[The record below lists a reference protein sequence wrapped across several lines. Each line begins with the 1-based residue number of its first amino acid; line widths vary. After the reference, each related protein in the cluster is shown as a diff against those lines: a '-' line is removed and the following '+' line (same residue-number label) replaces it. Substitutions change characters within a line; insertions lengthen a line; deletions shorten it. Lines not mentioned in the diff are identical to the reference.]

1 MTTAV
6 LHVDD
11 DPAFLE
17 LSESSLANLDDSID
31 LTTATSAAEATSLLG
46 ERRFD
51 CVVSDYATA
60 LDGTAFVETVGEAH
74 PETPLILLSG
84 KTVDDL
90 PDPAVRSYL
99 TDAIQKVGGDVF
111 ADLIDRIHDHTARSR
126 GRGGGA
132 ERPVMGTRRSF
143 LEGATVADTAIRLL
157 DVSADPT
164 GQLVEHLAELRD
176 CDVTDLPSLY
186 ATVDADLLD
195 SLFEQRHRTNGP
207 GVELR
212 FRYSDFDVLLN
223 SDGTAFFRDLTGADA
238 N

>member
-11 DPAFLE
+11 DPAYLE
-17 LSESSLANLDDSID
+17 LSESALANLDDSID

-51 CVVSDYATA
+51 CVVSDYVAA
-60 LDGTAFVETVGEAH
+60 PDGTAFVETVGEAH

-84 KTVDDL
+84 KAVDDL

-99 TDAIQKVGGDVF
+99 TDAIQKVGSDVF
-111 ADLIDRIHDHTARSR
+111 SDLVGRIHDHTTH
-126 GRGGGA
+126 GRDGV

-157 DVSADPT
+157 DVGDDPT
-164 GQLVEHLAELRD
+164 GHLVEHLAEFRD

-186 ATVDADLLD
+186 TTIDADLLD

-212 FRYSDFDVLLN
+212 FRYADFDVLLS

>member
-1 MTTAV
+1 MGEQMTTAV

-31 LTTATSAAEATSLLG
+31 LTTATSAEAATSLLG

-51 CVVSDYATA
+51 CVVSDYVTA
-60 LDGTAFVETVGEAH
+60 PDGTAFVKTVGEAH

-90 PDPAVRSYL
+90 PNPAVRSYL
-99 TDAIQKVGGDVF
+99 TDAIQKAGGDVF
-111 ADLIDRIHDHTARSR
+111 ADLVGRIHDHTTH
-126 GRGGGA
+126 GRGV

-157 DVSADPT
+157 DVGDDPT
-164 GQLVEHLAELRD
+164 GHLVEYLAEFRD

-186 ATVDADLLD
+186 TTIDADLLD
-195 SLFEQRHRTNGP
+195 SLFEQRHRPNGP

-212 FRYSDFDVLLN
+212 FRYADFDVLLS